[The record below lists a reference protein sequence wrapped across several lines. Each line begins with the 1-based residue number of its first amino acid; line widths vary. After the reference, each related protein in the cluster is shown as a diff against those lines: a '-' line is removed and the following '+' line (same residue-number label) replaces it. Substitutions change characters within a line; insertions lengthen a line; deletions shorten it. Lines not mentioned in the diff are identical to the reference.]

1 MSIKKEKI
9 SGRIIDLNIKSASL
23 KSASYDIL
31 TEKLTVTFNSGTSY
45 SYYKIP
51 VLTFTK
57 FKLAKSQ
64 GVYLNTHIVPN
75 YSYRKVK

>member
-9 SGRIIDLNIKSASL
+9 SGRIIDLNINSTSL
-23 KSASYDIL
+23 KSASYDML
-31 TEKLTVTFNSGTSY
+31 TEKLTVTFNSGKSY
-45 SYYKIP
+45 AYYKVP
-51 VLTFTK
+51 VLDFTK

-75 YSYRKVK
+75 YNYRKVK